1 MRFRSKVHGIA
12 LAAAGGA
19 VVLAGMV
26 IATPGTALA
35 DVAPGQLEL
44 CANGNY
50 TADAQ
55 FPQANTSTVE
65 IPAGTCL
72 TVGVPGGGAQAVDI
86 FGFFNTHPDQSF
98 FVGETETTG
107 APELCRA
114 EGTTTDPDFT
124 CDIF

>member
-1 MRFRSKVHGIA
+1 MRIRSKVTGIA
-12 LAAAGGA
+12 LAAGGV

-35 DVAPGQLEL
+35 DIASGQFEL

-50 TADAQ
+50 TAGVQ
-55 FPQANTSTVE
+55 FPQHHTSTVE

-72 TVGVPGGGAQAVDI
+72 TVNVPNGGAQAVDI
-86 FGFFNTHPDQSF
+86 IGFFNTHPDQSF

-114 EGTTTDPDFT
+114 QGTTTDPQFT
-124 CDIF
+124 CQIF